1 MDPVYLDNAATT
13 RPADEVVDAMAEVLR
28 AEWAN
33 PSSVHRQGQAAR
45 RRVELA
51 RAEVARLVG
60 CRDRELAFVSGGT
73 EAANLAVRG
82 GLAARPERG
91 VLVTSRLEHSAVR
104 ELAQRLEARGAEV
117 LWLANDDDGVVSV
130 DDLRRVLAA
139 RGAEVGVVSVMWVN
153 NETGVIQPVEAI
165 GQACR
170 EAGAWFHCDATQQVG
185 KAPVD
190 LPGSSIDL
198 MSFAA
203 HKLHGPQGIGAL
215 YVRQGVRLEPQAIGG
230 AQERGRRGGTENVAG
245 IVGFGVAARLAGAW
259 LATDGPRRQ
268 EALRDA
274 FERRVLEADGEASVN
289 SGGAARS
296 WSVSN
301 IAFAGLEAEPLLL
314 MLSERGVCASAGA
327 ACSSGSLDPSRVLL
341 AMNIPPRLAHGSLR
355 FSLSRE
361 TTEQDIDR
369 GASIV
374 LDVVSRLRAS
384 TASV

>member
-13 RPADEVVDAMAEVLR
+13 RPADEVVAAMVEVLR

-33 PSSVHRQGQAAR
+33 PSSVHRAGQAAR

-51 RAEVARLVG
+51 RAEVAGLIG
-60 CRDRELAFVSGGT
+60 CADRALTFVSGGT
-73 EAANLAVRG
+73 EAANLAIRG

-104 ELAQRLEARGAEV
+104 ELAQRLEARGPEV
-117 LWLANDDDGVVSV
+117 LWLANDDEGVVSL
-130 DDLRRVLAA
+130 DDLQRVLAE
-139 RGAEVGVVSVMWVN
+139 RGSEVGVVSVMWVN

-165 GQACR
+165 GAACR
-170 EAGAWFHCDATQQVG
+170 AAGAWYHCDATQQVG

-190 LPGSSIDL
+190 LAGLPIDL

-203 HKLHGPQGIGAL
+203 HKLHGPQGVGGL
-215 YVRQGVRLEPQAIGG
+215 YVRQGVRPEPQAIGG

-245 IVGFGVAARLAGAW
+245 IVGFGVAAQLAADW
-259 LATDGPRRQ
+259 LATDGPQRIA
-268 EALRDA
+268 ALRDA
-274 FERRVLEADGEASVN
+274 FERRVLAAAGDASVN

-301 IAFAGLEAEPLLL
+301 IAFADLEAEPLLL

-341 AMNIPPRLAHGSLR
+341 AMNVPPRLAHGSVR

-369 GASIV
+369 GAAIV
-374 LDVVSRLRAS
+374 IDVVSRLRAS